1 MSARAF
7 QKIALSGALL
17 FASQFLAQAQSAGV
31 TQFTLTSGI
40 LGVASGQTVQ
50 LNVLN
55 LQETGSSATAAEC
68 LVTLEFF
75 NESGIQQGPTL
86 SKSLPPK
93 TAVSLPYT
101 PSYTPSATA
110 TTRAE
115 IRAVVITQ
123 SVSAAAGSTVIPVG
137 TVCNIM
143 PSLEIIDG
151 LAGATQIFTTD
162 FRAMTAS
169 GVQPLSALS
178 PAAN

>member
-7 QKIALSGALL
+7 QRIALAGALL
-17 FASQFLAQAQSAGV
+17 FASQFLAQAQSTGV
-31 TQFTLTSGI
+31 TQSTLTSGI
-40 LGVASGQTVQ
+40 VGVASGQTVQ

-55 LQETGSSATAAEC
+55 LQETSSSATAAEC

-75 NESGIQQGPTL
+75 NESGTQQGPTL
-86 SKSLPPK
+86 SKSMPPR
-93 TAVSLPYT
+93 TAVSQ
-101 PSYTPSATA
+101 SYTPSATA

-137 TVCNIM
+137 AACNIM

-151 LAGATQIFTTD
+151 SAGATQIFTTD